1 VPRRPSQPPSI
12 RPVRVLSELDPNRI
26 RDQWHATTGARPPVY
41 ASPRLL
47 MLMLAERI
55 QSKQHGGMKPALRR
69 RLEKLSTEFTKGSVD
84 PKLPSKLS
92 PGTVLMRDWQGRR
105 HSVMVTGDGFA
116 HEGRTYR
123 SLSEIARAITGTRWS
138 GPAFFGLKQ
147 VFSK

>member
-1 VPRRPSQPPSI
+1 VPRRSNQPPSI
-12 RPVRVLSELDPNRI
+12 RPVRALSELDPDRI

-47 MLMLAERI
+47 MLMLAEHI
-55 QSKQHGGMKPALRR
+55 QSTQHSGMKQALRR
-69 RLEKLSTEFTKGSVD
+69 RLEKLSTEFTKGSLD
-84 PKLPSKLS
+84 PKLTRRLS

-105 HSVMVTGDGFA
+105 HSVMVTGDGFT
-116 HEGRTYR
+116 HDGRTYR

-147 VFSK
+147 VPRK

>member
-1 VPRRPSQPPSI
+1 
-12 RPVRVLSELDPNRI
+12 
-26 RDQWHATTGARPPVY
+26 
-41 ASPRLL
+41 

-55 QSKQHGGMKPALRR
+55 QSTQHGGMKQALRR
-69 RLEKLSTEFTKGSVD
+69 RLEKLSTEFTKGIAD
-84 PKLPSKLS
+84 PKLSRKLS

-105 HSVMVTGDGFA
+105 HSVMVTGDGFV

-147 VFSK
+147 APRK

>member
-1 VPRRPSQPPSI
+1 MPRRPSSPPSI
-12 RPVRVLSELDPNRI
+12 QPVRALSELNPERI

-55 QSKQHGGMKPALRR
+55 QSTQHGGMRPALRR
-69 RLEKLSTEFTKGSVD
+69 RLEKLSTEFTKGRVGS
-84 PKLPSKLS
+84 KLTNKLS
-92 PGTVLMRDWQGRR
+92 PGAVLMRDWQGRR
-105 HSVMVTGDGFA
+105 HSVMVTRDGFA
-116 HEGRTYR
+116 HEGRTYC

-147 VFSK
+147 LPRK

>member
-1 VPRRPSQPPSI
+1 
-12 RPVRVLSELDPNRI
+12 
-26 RDQWHATTGARPPVY
+26 
-41 ASPRLL
+41 
-47 MLMLAERI
+47 M
-55 QSKQHGGMKPALRR
+55 KQALRR
-69 RLEKLSTEFTKGSVD
+69 RLEKLSTAFTKGSVD
-84 PKLPSKLS
+84 PKVNKKLS

-147 VFSK
+147 VPRK

>member
-1 VPRRPSQPPSI
+1 VPRRPTEPPSI
-12 RPVRVLSELDPNRI
+12 GAVRALSELDPDRI

-47 MLMLAERI
+47 MLMLAEHI
-55 QSKQHGGMKPALRR
+55 QSTQHGGMKPALRR
-69 RLEKLSTEFTKGSVD
+69 RLEKLSIELNKGGAD
-84 PKLPSKLS
+84 PKPTNKLS

-105 HSVMVTGDGFA
+105 HSVTVIGDGFA

-123 SLSEIARAITGTRWS
+123 SLSEVARAITGTRWS

-147 VFSK
+147 VSRK

>member
-1 VPRRPSQPPSI
+1 
-12 RPVRVLSELDPNRI
+12 
-26 RDQWHATTGARPPVY
+26 
-41 ASPRLL
+41 

-55 QSKQHGGMKPALRR
+55 QSTQHGGMKQALRR

-84 PKLPSKLS
+84 PKVNKKLS

-105 HSVMVTGDGFA
+105 HSVMVTRDGFA

-123 SLSEIARAITGTRWS
+123 SLSEVARTITGTRWS

-147 VFSK
+147 VPRK